1 MPCVEVQWKEVKG
14 QGCVLKDICNYPGKG
29 MQNFPVREQCEIRE
43 DGGRDYEQFEMSV
56 KGWV

>member
-1 MPCVEVQWKEVKG
+1 MKG
-14 QGCVLKDICNYPGKG
+14 QGCVLKDICNYPDKG

-43 DGGRDYEQFEMSV
+43 DGGSDYEQFEMSV